1 MTAIFFAT
9 LQGLVEAVKFVCSRV
24 YERLIQIHVDFDEQ
38 IVELVA
44 VKVVTEC
51 KIMRRVQIK
60 TDGLADLVE
69 LRVLNVWYFSGL
81 ERGFESGRPNRL
93 GEIASAERVERV
105 QLQIVDLLWLQTAYF
120 DELEFVLGLGVV
132 VRCRFGER
140 GEIHGLVDCDDECAV
155 FATVRC

>member
-105 QLQIVDLLWLQTAYF
+105 QL
-120 DELEFVLGLGVV
+120 
-132 VRCRFGER
+132 
-140 GEIHGLVDCDDECAV
+140 
-155 FATVRC
+155 